1 MVGTA
6 RIAAVPARSQTSLR
20 AGGGKGDVMRV
31 EVKVV
36 VDVEAADGSGVIEGG
51 PAYARKSA
59 ACVYAMSILHAGK
72 QVGREGG
79 V

>member
-1 MVGTA
+1 
-6 RIAAVPARSQTSLR
+6 
-20 AGGGKGDVMRV
+20 MRV

-59 ACVYAMSILHAGK
+59 ADVIRTVLEAADAHRLDDDDFEISLVDVKAIGQTDQRK
-72 QVGREGG
+72 RT
-79 V
+79 